1 MAVFCGSASGRDPVY
16 RDAAKQFGRTLALQG
31 IGLVYG
37 GGHVGLMGA
46 DAVLACGGEAISV
59 MPQALVDR
67 EIAHQGLTC
76 LEVAP
81 DMHVRK
87 NRMSDLSDAFVALP
101 GGVGTLEEIFEQWT
115 WGNLGI
121 HEKLSGF
128 LNVNSYL
135 SPILSMINGI
145 IDQIFMREYYGRML
159 VVSDDISTMLSMFAH
174 YIPPARKWS
183 ERQSA

>member
-46 DAVLACGGEAISV
+46 VADAVLACGGEAIPV
-59 MPQALVDR
+59 MPQALIDR

-76 LEVAP
+76 LEVVS

-87 NRMSDLSDAFVALP
+87 DRMSDLSDAFVALP
-101 GGVGTLEEIFEQWT
+101 SGAGTLEEICKKWT
-115 WGNLGI
+115 
-121 HEKLSGF
+121 
-128 LNVNSYL
+128 
-135 SPILSMINGI
+135 
-145 IDQIFMREYYGRML
+145 
-159 VVSDDISTMLSMFAH
+159 
-174 YIPPARKWS
+174 
-183 ERQSA
+183 